1 MSKRIGF
8 RILIMFAALLSA
20 GCSVFGASG
29 VEEAPYET
37 LARDGDF
44 EIRRYPVL
52 VVARTAMEN
61 GESSGS
67 FGRLFDYITGANAG
81 AQEIAMT
88 APVVMGRGT
97 EIAMTAPVV
106 QDGETMVFVAPRS
119 FTPETMPAPTDPAVE
134 IGTIPSRTV
143 AVKRF
148 SGFLSD
154 GAIAD
159 ADAALRGWLDAQ
171 SWAIAGPTER
181 AGYNPPWTLP
191 FLRRNEV
198 LIPVTEP

>member
-1 MSKRIGF
+1 
-8 RILIMFAALLSA
+8 MFAALLSA

-29 VEEAPYET
+29 VEQAPYET

-44 EIRRYPVL
+44 EIRRYPAL
-52 VVARTAMEN
+52 VVARTAMTD
-61 GESSGS
+61 GESGDS
-67 FGRLFDYITGANAG
+67 FRRLFDYIAGANAG

-106 QDGETMVFVAPRS
+106 RDGETMAFVAPQG

-134 IGTIPSRTV
+134 IGTIPGRTV

-148 SGFLSD
+148 RGYLFDS
-154 GAIAD
+154 AIAD
-159 ADAALRGWLDAQ
+159 AEAALRGWIDGRP
-171 SWAIAGPTER
+171 WTVAGPTER

-198 LIPVTEP
+198 LIPVTTP